1 MKAKNLIIPVLAV
14 AAYFV
19 YTQKKAIGLL
29 NYYIKN
35 VGLSFDGST
44 PLLLLNIGI
53 QNPSNAQFVVNDFV
67 GNISANG
74 NNVGTIYS
82 FTKLI
87 VPPAS
92 QVVYPVIVRMNLIS
106 IVSDIINVIQTGSG
120 ISQNIV
126 LTGVVNASG
135 IVAPV
140 TLNYKIG

>member
-1 MKAKNLIIPVLAV
+1 MKAKNLIIPALAV

-35 VGLSFDGST
+35 VGLSFDGLT

-74 NNVGTIYS
+74 FNVGTIYS
-82 FTKLI
+82 FRKLI

-106 IVSDIINVIQTGSG
+106 IVSDIINLIQSGSG
-120 ISQNIV
+120 ISQTIV